1 MLYKFKE
8 KLEDFIVDEI
18 LEEELSWSGDV
29 FFVRFE
35 KKWINTMDI
44 VNDLCKWLHLERN
57 NIGVAGLKDKE
68 GITSQWI
75 CIYKSYLQKIGGEE
89 KFLSVLDEWEN
100 LKILETNRHNTPLA
114 VWKNKGNNFKI
125 HLKATREINDD
136 NFEDIRNKITSKLE
150 YINEKW
156 FPNCFGQQ
164 RFGKWLRNFNRAK
177 DLFEGVEKIEKEDFH
192 VRFKLQAYAS
202 MYFNTYAMQ
211 RLSKWQQLLSWD
223 IMVDKYNWFGTK
235 AGVYEAGKIKIFDY
249 KKCKEENKNKDFIY
263 PDFFSG
269 EEINYIDEKNK
280 RYPTW
285 PMLWYNII
293 LPPHN
298 SKAFFRDWEL
308 IKKTEFLLK
317 WINVAKEYN
326 LYGIRR
332 ILYVLPQNLEY
343 YFEWKDL
350 IISFFLPTGCY
361 ATILLWYL
369 FSEIDY
375 RTCLENQLLLPFV
388 EL

>member
-8 KLEDFIVDEI
+8 KLEDFVVDEV
-18 LEEELSWSGDV
+18 LEEELSGTGDV
-29 FFVRFE
+29 FFVHFE

-57 NIGVAGLKDKE
+57 NIGVAGLKDKA

-75 CIYKSYLQKIGGEE
+75 CIYKSYLDRIGGEE
-89 KFLSVLDEWEN
+89 KFLSVLSEWEN

-125 HLKATREINDD
+125 HLKATREINND
-136 NFEDIRNKITSKLE
+136 NFEDLKNKIISKLA

-211 RLSKWQQLLSWD
+211 RLSKWQQVLSWD
-223 IMVDKYNWFGTK
+223 IMVNKYNWFNIK
-235 AGVYEAGKIKIFDY
+235 AGVYDAGKIKIFDY
-249 KKCKEENKNKDFIY
+249 KKCKKENDKKDLIY
-263 PDFFSG
+263 PDFFTG
-269 EEINYIDEKNK
+269 EEINYLEEKNK

-285 PMLWYNII
+285 PMLWFNLI

-332 ILYVLPQNLEY
+332 ALYVFPQNLEY
-343 YFEWKDL
+343 HFEWKDL